1 MPTTSIEGPHS
12 NAAAGTIDGVT
23 FTAFGQPQRIHENS
37 TGASAAFGTTANRG
51 SRYFNCFNANQIPSD
66 ATITGME
73 IVAGTDFDGSGNS
86 NFGNFGSTGAS
97 ESATFRVYL
106 HNGTSYSSALTL
118 DNSVAATGV
127 TFNGDNT
134 EVTLTGGNKRYLGIT
149 TLGVLAGAN
158 DSLSGLS
165 FDPANQAD
173 FGFAVVC
180 IAISATPVF
189 GILRGIGLRAT
200 YTEAATG
207 YSHSVIGVASGNIGK
222 VNALATANIGK
233 INTLD

>member
-37 TGASAAFGTTANRG
+37 TGASAAFGTSANRG

-97 ESATFRVYL
+97 ESATFKVYL

-118 DNSVAATGV
+118 DNSVASSTI
-127 TFNGDNT
+127 TFNSDNT
-134 EVTLTGGNKRYLGIT
+134 EVTLTGPNTRYLGIT

-158 DSLSGLS
+158 NSLSGLS
-165 FDPANQAD
+165 FDPADQAD

-189 GILRGIGLRAT
+189 GILRGIDICRAP
-200 YTEAATG
+200 AT
-207 YSHSVIGVASGNIGK
+207 
-222 VNALATANIGK
+222 
-233 INTLD
+233 